1 MMRKIILPTDFSE
14 NAYNALRYASQIFK
28 YEKSELILL
37 HAYAEGVYT
46 DDNLLSSELMEALKT
61 TTKEK
66 TEKALTAI
74 SSKIHDEFC
83 NPRHSITSIAAFGD
97 LVDEVN
103 NLVNSENADLV
114 IMGTRGA
121 TNNRNL
127 GLGSNTLLV
136 LKYVQ
141 CPVLAIPENFKYQE
155 PKNILF
161 PTNFLIPY
169 QKRELKLVGEIARDF
184 KSKINFLYLSKHKA
198 RSARQQDN
206 LEFLNQQFYNIITE
220 EHQRD
225 ELQKE
230 KAIEDFINTNKIDLL
245 VMVNS
250 RHTYLEDML
259 LTSTIDKVGLQPKVP
274 LLALQNFNRECT

>member
-1 MMRKIILPTDFSE
+1 MRKIILPTDFSE
-14 NAYNALRYASQIFK
+14 NANNALRYACQLFK
-28 YEKSELILL
+28 YEKSQLILL
-37 HAYAEGVYT
+37 HTYAEKIYADENVLSNELT
-46 DDNLLSSELMEALKT
+46 DELKALTKT
-61 TTKEK
+61 K
-66 TEKALTAI
+66 TEKVLTGI

-83 NPRHSITSIAAFGD
+83 NPRHSVKLVAAFGD

-103 NLVNSENADLV
+103 RLVNSENADLV
-114 IMGTRGA
+114 IMGTRGV

-127 GLGSNTLLV
+127 GMGSNTLLV

-141 CPVLAIPENFKYQE
+141 CPVLAIPANYKYQE

-169 QKRELKLVGEIARDF
+169 QKRELKVVGEIARDF
-184 KSKINFLYLSKHKA
+184 KSQIHFLYLSRHKA
-198 RSARQQDN
+198 TSARQKDN
-206 LEFLNQQFYNIITE
+206 LEFLKQQFYNITIAQ
-220 EHQRD
+220 HQRE

-230 KAIEDFINTNKIDLL
+230 KAIEDFIAGNKIDLL

-259 LTSTIDKVGLQPKVP
+259 LTSTIDKVSLHPKVP

>member
-1 MMRKIILPTDFSE
+1 MRKIILPTDFSE
-14 NAYNALRYASQIFK
+14 NAYNALRFACQLFK
-28 YEKSELILL
+28 YEKSEIILL
-37 HAYAEGVYT
+37 NTYAEKVYT
-46 DDNLLSSELMEALKT
+46 DERLLSKELIDELKAVTKAKAEMALN
-61 TTKEK
+61 E
-66 TEKALTAI
+66 I

-83 NPRHSITSIAAFGD
+83 NPRHKLRSIAAFGD

-103 NLVNSENADLV
+103 SLVNSENADLV

-121 TNNRNL
+121 TNDREL
-127 GLGSNTLLV
+127 GFGSNTLLV

-141 CPVLAIPENFKYQE
+141 SPVLAIPANFSYQE

-169 QKRELKLVGEIARDF
+169 QKRELKVVGEIARDF
-184 KSKINFLYLSKHKA
+184 KSVIHFLYLSKYKA
-198 RSARQQDN
+198 TSARQRDN
-206 LEFLNQQFYNIITE
+206 LEFLQEQFYNIRLE
-220 EHQRD
+220 KHQSE

-230 KAIEDFINTNKIDLL
+230 KAIEEFIAENKIDLL

-259 LTSTIDKVGLQPKVP
+259 LTSTIDKVGLHPKVP
-274 LLALQNFNRECT
+274 LLVLQNFNREYI

>member
-1 MMRKIILPTDFSE
+1 MRKIILPTDFSE
-14 NAYNALRYASQIFK
+14 NASNALRFACQLFK
-28 YEKSELILL
+28 YEKSEIILL
-37 HAYAEGVYT
+37 HAYAEKVYT
-46 DDNLLSSELMEALKT
+46 DESLLSNELMDELKT
-61 TTKEK
+61 ITKEK
-66 TEKALTAI
+66 SEKALTEI
-74 SSKIHDEFC
+74 SSSMHDEFC
-83 NPRHSITSIAAFGD
+83 NPRHSIKSVAAFGD

-121 TNNRNL
+121 TNDRNL

-141 CPVLAIPENFKYQE
+141 CPVLAIPANFNYQE
-155 PKNILF
+155 PKKILF

-169 QKRELKLVGEIARDF
+169 QKRELKIVGEIARDF
-184 KSKINFLYLSKHKA
+184 KSEIHFLYLSKHKTT
-198 RSARQQDN
+198 SARQKDN
-206 LEFLNQQFYNIITE
+206 LEFLKQQFYNIKTE
-220 EHQRD
+220 EHQSE

-230 KAIEDFINTNKIDLL
+230 KAIEEFITENKIDLL

-274 LLALQNFNRECT
+274 LLALQNFNRE

>member
-1 MMRKIILPTDFSE
+1 MRKIILPTDFSE
-14 NAYNALRYASQIFK
+14 NAYNALRFACQLFK
-28 YEKSELILL
+28 YEKSEIILL
-37 HAYAEGVYT
+37 NTYADKVYT
-46 DDNLLSSELMEALKT
+46 DENLLSKELIDELKAVT
-61 TTKEK
+61 RAKAEMVLKE
-66 TEKALTAI
+66 I
-74 SSKIHDEFC
+74 SSKVHDEFC
-83 NPRHSITSIAAFGD
+83 NPRHSVRSIAAFGD

-103 NLVNSENADLV
+103 SLVNSENADLV

-121 TNNRNL
+121 TNDRDL
-127 GLGSNTLLV
+127 GFGSNTLLV

-141 CPVLAIPENFKYQE
+141 CPVLAIPANFNYQE

-169 QKRELKLVGEIARDF
+169 QKRELKIVGEIARDF
-184 KSKINFLYLSKHKA
+184 KSIIHFLYLSKHKA
-198 RSARQQDN
+198 TSARQKDN
-206 LEFLNQQFYNIITE
+206 LEFLKQQFYNIRLE
-220 EHQRD
+220 EHQSD

-230 KAIEDFINTNKIDLL
+230 KAIEEFIAANKIDLL

-274 LLALQNFNRECT
+274 LLALQNFNRESI